1 VTNIIEHL
9 HTLTY
14 DDLEDWAGEKIFTRG
29 KGLVNKVSQLEQHG
43 ENELT
48 AKVKGTEWYDCSI
61 QLNDG
66 ELESDCTCPYYDRCK
81 HVVAVVLAAAKAI
94 NSDQEI
100 PVTKENSELAEEPQD
115 ELAAESP
122 NDDEFD
128 AQLEMLESIQQA
140 MSKAGLTLEQ
150 VEALTR
156 PNTEQATDYDPDEY
170 LGEMSLD
177 ELNHRLSTTFN
188 ALTKAKLVQLLMT
201 LAMDHP
207 DTLLYD
213 LLERASV
220 LSREKPASKSQ
231 ISVLRRQIKKI
242 TAEDSWRDNW
252 KGIGHTPDYGP
263 IERGLNQMLEHGQ
276 FDEVIELAKEMWPL
290 ALEQLHHSHD
300 EGELGYEISRAMV
313 PVFHA
318 LPRSSMQPLK
328 QLFWLMDLE
337 FEDEYDI
344 LPDTNLV
351 YNNSSYDAAIWREV
365 STILENRLNKK
376 HLASESSV
384 KTEFYTYRRE
394 LGHLL
399 FAFEKQNDMD
409 SMVRVQ
415 IEHISQTKAYQRLVE
430 DLITLERREE
440 AMQWLVKGYHST
452 VKEQPGTANALK
464 GLLCDL
470 LKDDG
475 QYLAVIALIAD
486 EFFESPNLD
495 DFKKLKQACEPLGLW
510 LKVRSSLLAFIQ
522 SGTLPDPDFDTEQW
536 PLPKPPLTQ
545 LNYNANVRKPSS
557 ANKMNRFVRKDNNT
571 LMLDI
576 ALYEERISDAVA
588 IYQAHPDE
596 IYLSDKF
603 ALKVAADH
611 PDAAANYYQK
621 LAEKEISRGHKTAYQ
636 EAGKQLRKMRAVLE
650 KHGRLNEWH
659 EHIVKL
665 QTEHKRKIRF
675 MEVLERIS
683 VPSKKLID

>member
-1 VTNIIEHL
+1 MTNIIEHL

-220 LSREKPASKSQ
+220 LSR
-231 ISVLRRQIKKI
+231 
-242 TAEDSWRDNW
+242 
-252 KGIGHTPDYGP
+252 
-263 IERGLNQMLEHGQ
+263 
-276 FDEVIELAKEMWPL
+276 
-290 ALEQLHHSHD
+290 
-300 EGELGYEISRAMV
+300 
-313 PVFHA
+313 
-318 LPRSSMQPLK
+318 RSPPLK
-328 QLFWLMDLE
+328 AKS
-337 FEDEYDI
+337 
-344 LPDTNLV
+344 V
-351 YNNSSYDAAIWREV
+351 YYV
-365 STILENRLNKK
+365 
-376 HLASESSV
+376 V
-384 KTEFYTYRRE
+384 K
-394 LGHLL
+394 
-399 FAFEKQNDMD
+399 
-409 SMVRVQ
+409 
-415 IEHISQTKAYQRLVE
+415 
-430 DLITLERREE
+430 
-440 AMQWLVKGYHST
+440 
-452 VKEQPGTANALK
+452 
-464 GLLCDL
+464 
-470 LKDDG
+470 
-475 QYLAVIALIAD
+475 
-486 EFFESPNLD
+486 
-495 DFKKLKQACEPLGLW
+495 
-510 LKVRSSLLAFIQ
+510 
-522 SGTLPDPDFDTEQW
+522 
-536 PLPKPPLTQ
+536 
-545 LNYNANVRKPSS
+545 
-557 ANKMNRFVRKDNNT
+557 
-571 LMLDI
+571 
-576 ALYEERISDAVA
+576 
-588 IYQAHPDE
+588 
-596 IYLSDKF
+596 
-603 ALKVAADH
+603 
-611 PDAAANYYQK
+611 
-621 LAEKEISRGHKTAYQ
+621 
-636 EAGKQLRKMRAVLE
+636 LRKLRLKTVGGTTGRALVIHLTMA
-650 KHGRLNEWH
+650 RSN
-659 EHIVKL
+659 V
-665 QTEHKRKIRF
+665 
-675 MEVLERIS
+675 V
-683 VPSKKLID
+683 

>member
-1 VTNIIEHL
+1 MTNIIEHL

-66 ELESDCTCPYYDRCK
+66 ELESDCTCPYYERCK

-100 PVTKENSELAEEPQD
+100 PVTKEKSELAEEPQN

-122 NDDEFD
+122 NDDECNS
-128 AQLEMLESIQQA
+128 QLEMVEKIQQA
-140 MSKAGLTLEQ
+140 MSDTGLTLEQ
-150 VEALTR
+150 VEAFTCPDR
-156 PNTEQATDYDPDEY
+156 EQATDYDPDEY
-170 LGEMSLD
+170 LGDMSVD

-220 LSREKPASKSQ
+220 LSRKKPASKSQ
-231 ISVLRRQIKKI
+231 IGVLRRQIKKI
-242 TAEDSWRDNW
+242 TAEESWRDNW

-263 IERGLNQMLEHGQ
+263 IERGLNQMLEHEQ

-290 ALEQLHHSHD
+290 AIEQVEYSND
-300 EGELGYEISRAMV
+300 EGELAFEVSQAMI
-313 PVFHA
+313 PVMAA
-318 LPRSSMQPLK
+318 LPQSSMKPAIQIL
-328 QLFWLMDLE
+328 WLMDLE
-337 FEDEYDI
+337 QEDDYHI
-344 LPDTNLV
+344 LQDTDLV
-351 YNNSSYDAAIWREV
+351 YNDTRYLPSVWRDV
-365 STILENRLNKK
+365 STVLENRLNNQYPTN
-376 HLASESSV
+376 AV
-384 KTEFYTYRRE
+384 
-394 LGHLL
+394 LGWEQRYAYGRDVRQLL
-399 FAFEKQNDMD
+399 FALEKQGDME
-409 SMVRVQ
+409 SAIRVQ
-415 IEHISQTKAYQRLVE
+415 MVHIVQTRDYVKLID
-430 DLITLERREE
+430 DLLKLDRRSE
-440 AMQWLVKGYHST
+440 AEQWIALGYHN
-452 VKEQPGTANALK
+452 VLEKEPGTASTLK
-464 GLLCDL
+464 SRLCDL
-470 LKDDG
+470 FMADSNH
-475 QYLAVIALIAD
+475 LAAAALIAD
-486 EFFESPNLD
+486 DFFEMPRLD
-495 DFKKLKQACEPLGLW
+495 AYKTVKQACEPLGLW
-510 LKVRSSLLAFIQ
+510 SQVRSSLLAFIQ

-545 LNYNANVRKPSS
+545 LNYNANVRKAST
-557 ANKMNRFVRKDNNT
+557 ANKMDRFVRMDKNT
-571 LMLDI
+571 LTLDI

-596 IYLSDKF
+596 IYLSEKF
-603 ALKVAADH
+603 ALKVAADY

-636 EAGKQLRKMRAVLE
+636 EAGKQLRKMRSVLE

-659 EHIVKL
+659 EHIVAL
-665 QTEHKRKIRF
+665 QTEHKRKIRL
-675 MEVLERIS
+675 MEVLERIT